1 MAKQKVHLGVESA
14 DKGFGRF
21 IDAWEKAEQ
30 GTAKAQVHIN
40 FEDFSQL
47 MTVVTPK
54 RLEILKVL
62 RQQGNM
68 SIRALSKALDRDYK
82 NVHTDAKALE
92 EVGLIDRTPE
102 DNLLSAP
109 FDVIDAHLS
118 LVA

>member
-14 DKGFGRF
+14 DKGFDRF

-47 MTVVTPK
+47 MAVVSPK
-54 RLEILKVL
+54 RLEILKTL

-68 SIRALSKALDRDYK
+68 SIRALSKVLDRDYK

-92 EVGLIDRTPE
+92 VVGLIERTE